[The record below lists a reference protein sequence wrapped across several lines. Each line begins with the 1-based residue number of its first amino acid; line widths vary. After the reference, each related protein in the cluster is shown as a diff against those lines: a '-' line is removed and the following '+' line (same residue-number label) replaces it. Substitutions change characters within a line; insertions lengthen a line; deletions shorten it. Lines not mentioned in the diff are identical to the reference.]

1 LWREEDEMGPVE
13 SNENV
18 KFGFYL
24 VAFIDILD
32 QRASLRPLK
41 DLPENETQRE
51 EFIQTIKS
59 TFGAVDGIRKWF
71 SSFYDEFV
79 NSSKGLPTSLS
90 EQQRKMYKK
99 LKATD
104 VKFQYFG
111 DTIIM
116 YVALDREL
124 ESKAINGIYAA
135 LLASGTTML
144 CSLAARRPLRGAIDV
159 GFGGE
164 MYKGEIYGS
173 CLINAFD
180 LESKV
185 AQYPRIVVG
194 ENAISFLMYLM
205 NRQVQ
210 EPKGLI
216 PAYEKAMATSCLSM
230 VTKDIDGYGIV
241 DYLGSGFQNLI
252 KRAKIEDD
260 LVPKAF
266 EFVQEQATRWQQEQN
281 TELAFRYNLLRQ
293 YFAARL

>member
-1 LWREEDEMGPVE
+1 MGPSE
-13 SNENV
+13 SKESI
-18 KFGFYL
+18 KFGYFL

-32 QRASLRPLK
+32 QRASLRSLT
-41 DLPENETQRE
+41 DLPENDKEKE
-51 EFIQTIKS
+51 EFIQTIKN

-71 SSFYDEFV
+71 SSFYDQFV
-79 NSSKGLPTSLS
+79 NSNEALPASLS
-90 EQQRKMYKK
+90 DEQRKMFAR

-104 VKFQYFG
+104 VRFQYFG

-116 YVALDREL
+116 YVSLDRDL

-135 LLASGTTML
+135 LLASGITML

-159 GFGGE
+159 GIGGE

-180 LESKV
+180 LETKV

-194 ENAISFLMYLM
+194 DNAISFLMYLV
-205 NRQVQ
+205 NKQIQ
-210 EPKGLI
+210 EPNDLF
-216 PAYEKAMATSCLSM
+216 PMYEKAMADTCLSILA
-230 VTKDIDGYGIV
+230 KDIDGHSIV

-252 KRAKIEDD
+252 KTTKVEDD

-266 EFVQEQATRWQQEQN
+266 EFVQEQATRWQQEKS

-293 YFAARL
+293 YFAARI